1 MAGAEVEPHTETVS
15 AYDGRRGQAI
25 FPCKRGQFIA
35 HGNVHDGTLC
45 RATKRLKKEENEEE
59 GKLSTKRKRVRK
71 RRSSKRLKI

>member
-1 MAGAEVEPHTETVS
+1 MAGVEVEPHTETVS

-45 RATKRLKKEENEEE
+45 RAMKRLKKEENEEE
-59 GKLSTKRKRVRK
+59 GEAEYKEEESEKEKEQQK
-71 RRSSKRLKI
+71 A